1 MFSISSLFKNI
12 SFNSFLSF
20 TQSSVGVLRFSPP
33 LLAGDPR
40 VALTEHRLPLYLALY
55 TPAKFS
61 SYANLRKDQGPIT
74 R

>member
-1 MFSISSLFKNI
+1 MFSISSLFKKI

-20 TQSSVGVLRFSPP
+20 TQLSVGVLCFSPP

-40 VALTEHRLPLYLALY
+40 VALTEHHLPLYLALH

-61 SYANLRKDQGPIT
+61 SYANLRKDPGPVT
-74 R
+74 P